1 MRKNRK
7 FEFVFKKK
15 VLVDLFRVTQ
25 STVSKQGSHLLDNSG
40 YDGLFA
46 TNFFI
51 KLMLY
56 YKNETI

>member
-25 STVSKQGSHLLDNSG
+25 STVSEQGSHLLDNSG